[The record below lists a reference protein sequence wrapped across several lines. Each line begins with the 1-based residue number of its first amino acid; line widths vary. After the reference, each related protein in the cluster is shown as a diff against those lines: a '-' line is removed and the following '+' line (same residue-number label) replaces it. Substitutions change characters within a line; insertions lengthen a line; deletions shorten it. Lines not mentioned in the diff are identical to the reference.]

1 MIQKSGYLS
10 KVHQQYIVSSRRIQ
24 ILFLEEIMEKK
35 ISPNL
40 TLLALAI
47 NAFAIGST
55 EFISVGLLP
64 MIVKSFNVTLA
75 QAGLTVSLYALGVTI
90 GAPLLTVLTGKW
102 NRRNLMLGIMIL
114 FISGNLLAAFAP
126 TFSILLV
133 GRILEA
139 LAHGIFM
146 SVSTVIAA
154 DVVDP
159 SRRASAIA
167 IMFTG
172 LTVATVTG
180 VPLGTFI
187 GQQTTWNMSFIFIA
201 AVGFIGL
208 VASSFLVP
216 RHLPIPGKVD
226 LKGFKRIFSNKP
238 LVMSFLITA
247 FGYGGTFAAYT
258 YLSPIL
264 EDFGFS
270 ASTIVIILIVYG
282 LMVAVGNTV
291 GGHFANENPL
301 ASLIKMFGLLMVAL
315 LFLFVTIMIGNNILG
330 LIAALLLGLFAFM
343 NVLGLQLYVV
353 QLAEKYV
360 PQDIT
365 LASALNIAAFNIGI
379 TLGSTVGAH
388 VTGKMG
394 IAYTPIFGA
403 IIVLLAILLTFQVRK
418 SESKTV
424 LTECED

>member
-1 MIQKSGYLS
+1 
-10 KVHQQYIVSSRRIQ
+10 
-24 ILFLEEIMEKK
+24 MEKK
-35 ISPNL
+35 LSPNF

-90 GAPLLTVLTGKW
+90 GAPLLTILTGKW
-102 NRRNLMLGIMIL
+102 NRRNLMIGIMLL

-126 TFSILLV
+126 TFPILLL
-133 GRILEA
+133 GRVLAA

-154 DVVDP
+154 DVVAP

-201 AVGFIGL
+201 VVGLLGL
-208 VASSFLVP
+208 IASSFLVP
-216 RHLPIPGKVD
+216 HQLPIPGKVD
-226 LKGFKRIFSNKP
+226 LKGFVRIFTNKP
-238 LVMSFLITA
+238 LVLSFLITA
-247 FGYGGTFAAYT
+247 FGYGGTFSAYT

-264 EDFGFS
+264 ENFGFS
-270 ASTIVIILIVYG
+270 ANAVVIILIVYG
-282 LMVAVGNTV
+282 VMVAIGNTI
-291 GGHFANENPL
+291 GGRLANEKPL
-301 ASLIKMFGLLMVAL
+301 ASLLNMFGLLLAAL
-315 LFLFVTIMIGNNILG
+315 LFLFITILIGTTFLG
-330 LIAALLLGLFAFM
+330 LLAAIILGLFAFM
-343 NVLGLQLYVV
+343 NVPGLQLYVV

-365 LASALNIAAFNIGI
+365 LASAFNIAAFNVGI
-379 TLGSTVGAH
+379 TLGSTVGAQ
-388 VTGKMG
+388 VTDKIG
-394 IAYTPIFGA
+394 IAYTPLFGA
-403 IIVLLAILLTFQVRK
+403 VIVLFAILFVLQIKR
-418 SESKTV
+418 SEAINT
-424 LTECED
+424 LTEIAKCEE

>member
-1 MIQKSGYLS
+1 
-10 KVHQQYIVSSRRIQ
+10 
-24 ILFLEEIMEKK
+24 MEKK

-102 NRRNLMLGIMIL
+102 NRRNLMIGIMLL

-126 TFSILLV
+126 TFMILLL
-133 GRILEA
+133 GRILAA

-154 DVVDP
+154 DVVEP

-201 AVGFIGL
+201 VVGLLGL
-208 VASSFLVP
+208 IASSFLVP
-216 RHLPIPGKVD
+216 RQLPIPGKVD
-226 LKGFKRIFSNKP
+226 LKGFVRIFTNKP

-264 EDFGFS
+264 EGFGLS
-270 ASTIVIILIVYG
+270 ASAVVIILIVYG
-282 LMVAVGNTV
+282 VMVAIGNAI
-291 GGHFANENPL
+291 GGQLANEKPL
-301 ASLIKMFGLLMVAL
+301 ASLIKMFGLLMAAL
-315 LFLFVTIMIGNNILG
+315 VFLFATTLIGNNILG
-330 LIAALLLGLFAFM
+330 LLAALLLGLFAFM
-343 NVLGLQLYVV
+343 NVPGLQLYVV

-365 LASALNIAAFNIGI
+365 LASAFNIAAFNIGI
-379 TLGSTVGAH
+379 TLGSTVGAQ

-403 IIVLLAILLTFQVRK
+403 VIVLLAILLIVQVKK
-418 SESKTV
+418 SESTE
-424 LTECED
+424 TSNEMAECEE

>member
-1 MIQKSGYLS
+1 
-10 KVHQQYIVSSRRIQ
+10 
-24 ILFLEEIMEKK
+24 MEKK
-35 ISPNL
+35 ISPNF

-102 NRRNLMLGIMIL
+102 NRRNLMIGIMLL

-126 TFSILLV
+126 TFMILLL
-133 GRILEA
+133 GRILAA

-154 DVVDP
+154 DVVEP

-201 AVGFIGL
+201 VVGLLGL
-208 VASSFLVP
+208 IASSFLVP
-216 RHLPIPGKVD
+216 RQLPIPGKVD
-226 LKGFKRIFSNKP
+226 LKDFVRIFTNKP

-247 FGYGGTFAAYT
+247 FAAPLATPTPTEASIPACT
-258 YLSPIL
+258 YEVPIL
-264 EDFGFS
+264 EGFGFS
-270 ASTIVIILIVYG
+270 ASAVVIILIVYG
-282 LMVAVGNTV
+282 VMVAIGNTI
-291 GGHFANENPL
+291 GGQLANEKPL
-301 ASLIKMFGLLMVAL
+301 ASLIKMFGLLMAAL
-315 LFLFVTIMIGNNILG
+315 VFLFATTLIGNNILG
-330 LIAALLLGLFAFM
+330 LLAALLLGLFAFM
-343 NVLGLQLYVV
+343 NVPGLQLYVV

-365 LASALNIAAFNIGI
+365 LASAFNIAAFNIGI
-379 TLGSTVGAH
+379 TLGSTVGAQ

-403 IIVLLAILLTFQVRK
+403 VIVLLAILLIVQVKK
-418 SESKTV
+418 SESPEASNEM
-424 LTECED
+424 TECKE

>member
-1 MIQKSGYLS
+1 
-10 KVHQQYIVSSRRIQ
+10 
-24 ILFLEEIMEKK
+24 MEKK
-35 ISPNL
+35 LSPNL

-102 NRRNLMLGIMIL
+102 NRRSLMIGIMLL

-126 TFSILLV
+126 TFFILLL
-133 GRILEA
+133 GRILAA

-154 DVVDP
+154 DVVEP

-187 GQQTTWNMSFIFIA
+187 GQQTAWNMSFIFIA
-201 AVGFIGL
+201 VVGLLGL
-208 VASSFLVP
+208 IASSFLVP

-226 LKGFKRIFSNKP
+226 LKGFPRIFTNKP

-264 EDFGFS
+264 ADFS
-270 ASTIVIILIVYG
+270 ASAVVVILIVYG
-282 LMVAVGNTV
+282 VMVAIGNTV
-291 GGHFANENPL
+291 GGHFANEKPL
-301 ASLIKMFGLLMVAL
+301 ASLIKMFGLLMAAL
-315 LFLFVTIMIGNNILG
+315 VFLFVTILIGNSILG
-330 LIAALLLGLFAFM
+330 LLAAMLLGLFAFM
-343 NVLGLQLYVV
+343 NVPGLQLYVV

-365 LASALNIAAFNIGI
+365 LASAFNIAAFNIGI
-379 TLGSTVGAH
+379 TLGSTIGAQ
-388 VTGKMG
+388 VTGKMS
-394 IAYTPIFGA
+394 IAYTPLFGA
-403 IIVLLAILLTFQVRK
+403 LIVLFAILLILQVKK
-418 SESKTV
+418 SEAAEMVSTG
-424 LTECED
+424 TECEE

>member
-1 MIQKSGYLS
+1 
-10 KVHQQYIVSSRRIQ
+10 
-24 ILFLEEIMEKK
+24 MEKK
-35 ISPNL
+35 LSPNL
-40 TLLALAI
+40 TLFALAI

-64 MIVKSFNVTLA
+64 LLVKSFHVTLA

-102 NRRNLMLGIMIL
+102 NRRNLMLGIMLL

-126 TFSILLV
+126 TFLILLV
-133 GRILEA
+133 GRILAA

-154 DVVDP
+154 DVVEP

-187 GQQTTWNMSFIFIA
+187 GQQTTWKMSFIFIA
-201 AVGFIGL
+201 VVGLIGL
-208 VASSFLVP
+208 IASSFLVP
-216 RHLPIPGKVD
+216 RNLPIPGKID
-226 LKGFKRIFSNKP
+226 LKGFVRIFTNKP

-264 EDFGFS
+264 AGFGFS
-270 ASTIVIILIVYG
+270 ASAVVIILIVYG
-282 LMVAVGNTV
+282 IMVAIGNTI
-291 GGHFANENPL
+291 GGHFANAQPL
-301 ASLIKMFGLLMVAL
+301 ASLMKMFGLLLVAL
-315 LFLFVTIMIGNNILG
+315 VFLFVTVLLGNTILG
-330 LIAALLLGLFAFM
+330 LSAALLLGLFSLM
-343 NVLGLQLYVV
+343 NVPGLQLYVV
-353 QLAEKYV
+353 ELAEKYV
-360 PQDIT
+360 PKDIT

-379 TLGSTVGAH
+379 TLGSTIGAQ
-388 VTGKMG
+388 VTGKIG
-394 IAYTPIFGA
+394 LAYTPICGA
-403 IIVLLAILLTFQVRK
+403 VIVLLAILLISQVIK
-418 SESKTV
+418 SESV
-424 LTECED
+424 ESIDPMSVCEE